1 MQFQKLIMQEVD
13 ADFTN
18 NKRIGYL
25 LMMYKWLAMR
35 GIRKRFKDF
44 KDFKVRG
51 NIDYEN
57 CRFSIND
64 SRIKDMGK
72 SNKISMYSASLAFS

>member
-1 MQFQKLIMQEVD
+1 
-13 ADFTN
+13 
-18 NKRIGYL
+18 
-25 LMMYKWLAMR
+25 MR
-35 GIRKRFKDF
+35 GIRRRFKDF

>member
-1 MQFQKLIMQEVD
+1 
-13 ADFTN
+13 
-18 NKRIGYL
+18 
-25 LMMYKWLAMR
+25 MMYKWLAMR
-35 GIRKRFKDF
+35 GIRKRF